1 MSVNHGAN
9 LYELSA
15 KYGFSKEDFMDFS
28 SNINPFGSSKKAK
41 QYVIDNIDMVSMYP
55 DPEYIELKKSI
66 STYCKCNSD
75 NIVLGSGATELISSF
90 IGTVNPKKA
99 VLVSPA
105 YSEYEKELNKIGC
118 EIKKYYSK
126 KENNFEINP
135 IDLANTVK
143 DGGYELLIICNPCNP
158 TGFAF
163 SKDQIREIV
172 STCGSYVMID
182 ETYVEFTDT
191 SKYSSTPLVD
201 EFDNLFVIRGT
212 SKFFSTPGI
221 RLGYGLISN
230 DKVKE
235 AINKRLDLW
244 NINVVASRMGEIM
257 FVDDEFINETIEHMS
272 KERDYLESELRFLPG
287 VKVYNTYGNFV
298 LCEIVDRRMTAEE
311 LRNELIPERII
322 IRDCASFDGLD
333 QYFFRVCILKPEEN
347 ILLISE
353 LKRIFA
359 E

>member
-1 MSVNHGAN
+1 
-9 LYELSA
+9 
-15 KYGFSKEDFMDFS
+15 
-28 SNINPFGSSKKAK
+28 
-41 QYVIDNIDMVSMYP
+41 
-55 DPEYIELKKSI
+55 
-66 STYCKCNSD
+66 
-75 NIVLGSGATELISSF
+75 
-90 IGTVNPKKA
+90 
-99 VLVSPA
+99 
-105 YSEYEKELNKIGC
+105 
-118 EIKKYYSK
+118 
-126 KENNFEINP
+126 
-135 IDLANTVK
+135 
-143 DGGYELLIICNPCNP
+143 
-158 TGFAF
+158 
-163 SKDQIREIV
+163 
-172 STCGSYVMID
+172 MID

-230 DKVKE
+230 EKVKE

-257 FVDDEFINETIEHMS
+257 FVDDDFINETIEHMS

-333 QYFFRVCILKPEEN
+333 EYFFRVCILKPEEN

-353 LKRIFA
+353 LKKIFG
-359 E
+359 